1 MAQKK
6 AHEVD
11 SFLKSPGKGWLVTL
25 VYGPDRGL
33 VSERANAVA
42 KLSGVPLDD
51 PFSLISLSTE
61 NISEDPGRLIDE
73 ANTMPMFG
81 GDRLIWIKQGSNDKK
96 FVDALRHLISNPPKG
111 CSILVEADDLKKTAL
126 LRTLVEGGENSM
138 ALPCYADDARA
149 LDRLI
154 DEELTKAGKTIGLEA
169 RTLLKQSL
177 GGDRMSS
184 RQEIEKLVLYCLDK
198 RTVEIDDVRQAVA
211 EAAAASVDDAV
222 DAMIAGNVDKFERDF
237 ARLIAN
243 GTAPYQ
249 FIRTAMRQY
258 YLLASLRKQVDQEGK
273 SAAAA
278 VAAAKPPLFFG
289 RKAIFE
295 NAVAKLGLPLI
306 IETLD
311 KLQTTNLESRKL
323 SGMTAV
329 IVHRALLGIAIE
341 RARAGR

>member
-11 SFLKSPGKGWLVTL
+11 SFLKNPGKGWVVTL

-33 VSERANAVA
+33 VSERAGMVA
-42 KLSGVPLDD
+42 KSTGVALDD
-51 PFSLISLSTE
+51 PFSVISLTAE
-61 NISEDPGRLIDE
+61 AIQEDPGKLIDE

-81 GDRLIWIKQGSNDKK
+81 GDRLIWIRQGSNDKK
-96 FVDALRHLISNPPKG
+96 FVDALRYLISNPPVG
-111 CSILVEADDLKKTAL
+111 CLILVEADDLKKTAL
-126 LRTLVEGGENSM
+126 LRTLIEGGANAM

-154 DEELTKAGKTIGLEA
+154 DDELSKAGKTISLEA
-169 RTLLKQSL
+169 RSLLKQSL
-177 GGDRMSS
+177 GGDRLSS
-184 RQEIEKLVLYCLDK
+184 RQEIGKLVLYCLDQ
-198 RTVEIDDVRQAVA
+198 RVIEIEDVREAVA

-222 DAMIAGNVDKFERDF
+222 DAMIAGNVDKFERDY

-273 SAAAA
+273 SAAATIA
-278 VAAAKPPLFFG
+278 GAKPPLFFG
-289 RKAIFE
+289 RKTIFE
-295 NAVAKLGLPLI
+295 NAVAKLGQPMI

-311 KLQTTNLESRKL
+311 KLQTTNLESRRL

-341 RARAGR
+341 RARAG

>member
-11 SFLKSPGKGWLVTL
+11 SFLKNPGKGWVVTL

-33 VSERANAVA
+33 VSERAGVVA
-42 KLSGVPLDD
+42 KSTGVALDD
-51 PFSLISLSTE
+51 PFSVISLTAE
-61 NISEDPGRLIDE
+61 AIQEDPGKLIDE

-81 GDRLIWIKQGSNDKK
+81 GDRLIWIRQGSNDKK
-96 FVDALRHLISNPPKG
+96 FVDALRYLISNPPVG
-111 CSILVEADDLKKTAL
+111 CLILVEADDLKKTAL
-126 LRTLVEGGENSM
+126 LRTLIEGGANAM

-154 DEELTKAGKTIGLEA
+154 DDELSKAGKTISLEA
-169 RTLLKQSL
+169 RSLLKQSL
-177 GGDRMSS
+177 GGDRLSS
-184 RQEIEKLVLYCLDK
+184 RQEIGKLVLYCLDQ
-198 RTVEIDDVRQAVA
+198 RVIEIEDVREAVA

-222 DAMIAGNVDKFERDF
+222 DAMIAGNVDKFERDY

-273 SAAAA
+273 SAAATIA
-278 VAAAKPPLFFG
+278 GAKPPLFFG
-289 RKAIFE
+289 RQTIFE
-295 NAVAKLGLPLI
+295 NAVAKLGQPMI

-311 KLQTTNLESRKL
+311 KLQTTNLESRRL

-341 RARAGR
+341 RARAG

>member
-11 SFLKSPGKGWLVTL
+11 SFLKNPGKGWVVTL

-33 VSERANAVA
+33 VSERAGMVA
-42 KLSGVPLDD
+42 KSTGVALDD
-51 PFSLISLSTE
+51 PFSVISLTAE
-61 NISEDPGRLIDE
+61 AIQEDPGKLIDE

-81 GDRLIWIKQGSNDKK
+81 GDRLIWIRQGANDKK
-96 FVDALRHLISNPPKG
+96 FVDALRYLISNPPVG
-111 CSILVEADDLKKTAL
+111 CLILVEADDLKKTAL
-126 LRTLVEGGENSM
+126 LRTLIEGGANAM

-154 DEELTKAGKTIGLEA
+154 DDELSKAGKTISLEA
-169 RTLLKQSL
+169 RSLLKQSL
-177 GGDRMSS
+177 GGDRLSS
-184 RQEIEKLVLYCLDK
+184 RQEIGKLVLYCLDQ
-198 RTVEIDDVRQAVA
+198 RVIEIEDVREAVA

-222 DAMIAGNVDKFERDF
+222 DAMIAGNVNKFERDY

-278 VAAAKPPLFFG
+278 IAGAKPPVFFG
-289 RKAIFE
+289 RKTIFE
-295 NAVAKLGLPLI
+295 NAVAKLGQPMI

-311 KLQTTNLESRKL
+311 KLQTTNLESRRL

-341 RARAGR
+341 RARAG